1 MSTLTAR
8 LAEIRAEANSIVDVA
23 DAAARPLNAEE
34 QARFDA
40 LIASGKPIRDAIE
53 AQSAVH
59 AALNDL
65 RHDDPTP
72 RATGPAATAR
82 GRVDFG
88 QAFVDS
94 EVMANLRAEYP
105 SGIPGSRRI
114 TTGAVNVG
122 RISNALLTDPELTPH
137 LDVIDA
143 PTGVA
148 VMDLMSAIT
157 VITGAPKNIDHHTAT
172 FTNVAAVVAEGVA
185 KPEATLAWAEIPLVQ
200 QVVAQWIPVTNQALT
215 HNAMLRGII
224 NSFLVNGVRA
234 KTQAN
239 VAAGLAAWAGLAT
252 QAFSVD
258 LRTSLRKAITKAQTN
273 GAIIGA
279 AAPSILISAT
289 DAESLDLEQIASV
302 VLAPGQMPQ
311 QGSNIWRAPLI
322 VSPNL
327 ASGFAYVGDMKQVVW
342 YTTGDVNVSVG
353 LQGTQFIENKQTILA
368 ETEGITGVLGAG
380 AIVKAD
386 LTP

>member
-1 MSTLTAR
+1 MATLTAR
-8 LAEIRAEANSIVDVA
+8 LAEIRAQATTLVDAA
-23 DAAARPLNAEE
+23 DAEGRPLNADE

-40 LIASGKPIRDAIE
+40 LIASAAPIRAALE
-53 AQSAVH
+53 AQGAVRSA
-59 AALNDL
+59 LDDL
-65 RHDDPTP
+65 VVDDPTP
-72 RATGPAATAR
+72 RQTGPANRR
-82 GRVDFG
+82 GPVDFG
-88 QAFVDS
+88 QAFVES
-94 EVMANLRAEYP
+94 QVMANLRAAYP
-105 SGIPGSRRI
+105 DGIPASRRI
-114 TTGAVNVG
+114 STDAVNVG
-122 RISNALLTDPELTPH
+122 KITNALLTDPNLTPN
-137 LDVIDA
+137 LEVIDA

-172 FTNVAAVVAEGVA
+172 FTNVAAVVAEGAA
-185 KPEATLAWAEIPLVQ
+185 KPEATLTWAEIPLVQ

-234 KTQAN
+234 KVQAN
-239 VAAGLAAWAGLAT
+239 VAAGLAAWAGLTA
-252 QAFSVD
+252 QAWSVD
-258 LRTSLRKAITKAQTN
+258 LRTTLRKAITKAQTN

-289 DAESLDLEQIASV
+289 DAETLDLEQIANV
-302 VLAPGQMPQ
+302 LLAPGQMPQ
-311 QGSNIWRAPLI
+311 QGTNIWRAPLI

-327 ASGFAYVGDMKQVVW
+327 PAGFAYVGDMKQVVW
-342 YTTGDVNVSVG
+342 YTSGDVNISVG

-380 AIVKAD
+380 AIIKAD
-386 LTP
+386 LTA